1 LACFGLEN
9 QTRIPSLLTLTSIS
23 AIPTD
28 HGPTAVT
35 IGKFDCIHLG
45 HQALFT
51 EIVDA
56 ATNLNLVPTVVT
68 FDRHPDHL
76 LRPERAKLP
85 ILGPTRK
92 ADLISGFGI
101 ATMLQLEFNQ
111 ELADLSPE
119 QFVKQILV
127 QGLKAKRVLVGEGFR
142 FGNQGS
148 GNFELLKALG
158 DVYGFEVSEVKRV
171 QVDGEVVSTTLVREL
186 LDLGNVKLVNKM
198 LGRVHEVSGMVEH
211 GLKIGRKIGFPTA
224 NIARDAEGYLP
235 LDGVYAGWLIAD
247 GIRYPAAHSV
257 GINET
262 FQAVPRLVESHVLDE
277 TELDLY
283 DKVVS
288 LEFVDFVRPAAKF
301 DGVEALVKQ
310 INLDLDVVRNQ
321 LGL

>member
-1 LACFGLEN
+1 
-9 QTRIPSLLTLTSIS
+9 LLTITSVDQIPASHGPS
-23 AIPTD
+23 AI
-28 HGPTAVT
+28 T

-56 ATNLNLVPTVVT
+56 ATNLNLAPTVVT

-76 LRPERAKLP
+76 LRPERAKPP
-85 ILGPTRK
+85 ILGPSQK
-92 ADLISGFGI
+92 EKLIAGFGVS
-101 ATMLQLEFNQ
+101 TMLQLPFTKD
-111 ELADLSPE
+111 LAALSPTE
-119 QFVKQILV
+119 FVEQILV

-148 GNFELLKALG
+148 GNFEVLKALG
-158 DVYGFEVSEVKRV
+158 EKNSFEVFEVKPV
-171 QVDGEVVSTTLVREL
+171 QLDGETVSTTFVREL
-186 LDLGNVKLVNKM
+186 LDQGNVSRVNAM
-198 LGRVHEVSGMVEH
+198 LGRTHEVRGMVEH

-235 LDGVYAGWLIAD
+235 LDGVYSGWLVAD

-277 TELDLY
+277 TDLDLY

-301 DGVEALVKQ
+301 DGVEALVAQ
-310 INLDLDVVRNQ
+310 INLDLDVVRTQ

>member
-1 LACFGLEN
+1 
-9 QTRIPSLLTLTSIS
+9 
-23 AIPTD
+23 
-28 HGPTAVT
+28 VT

-56 ATNLNLVPTVVT
+56 ATNLDLVPTVVT

-85 ILGPTRK
+85 ILGPGQKTN
-92 ADLISGFGI
+92 LISGFGI

-119 QFVKQILV
+119 QFVKKVLV
-127 QGLKAKRVLVGEGFR
+127 QGLNAKLVLVGEGFR

-158 DVYGFEVSEVKRV
+158 NEFGFKVSEVKRV

-198 LGRVHEVSGMVEH
+198 LGRVHEVSGVVEH

-301 DGVEALVKQ
+301 DGVEPLVKQ
-310 INLDLDVVRNQ
+310 INLDLDVVRKQ

>member
-1 LACFGLEN
+1 
-9 QTRIPSLLTLTSIS
+9 
-23 AIPTD
+23 
-28 HGPTAVT
+28 
-35 IGKFDCIHLG
+35 
-45 HQALFT
+45 LFT

-56 ATNLNLVPTVVT
+56 ATNLNLAPTVVT

-85 ILGPTRK
+85 ILGPSQK
-92 ADLISGFGI
+92 EKLIAGFGVS
-101 ATMLQLEFNQ
+101 TMLQLPFTRD
-111 ELADLSPE
+111 LAALSPTE
-119 QFVKQILV
+119 FVEQILV

-148 GNFELLKALG
+148 GNFEVLKALG
-158 DVYGFEVSEVKRV
+158 EKNSFEVFEVKPV
-171 QVDGEVVSTTLVREL
+171 QLDGETVSTTFVREL
-186 LDLGNVKLVNKM
+186 LDQGNVSRVNAM
-198 LGRVHEVSGMVEH
+198 LGRTHEVRGMVEH

-235 LDGVYAGWLIAD
+235 LDGVYSGWLVAD

-277 TELDLY
+277 TDLDLY

-301 DGVEALVKQ
+301 DGVEALVAQ
-310 INLDLDVVRNQ
+310 INLDLDVVRTQ

>member
-1 LACFGLEN
+1 
-9 QTRIPSLLTLTSIS
+9 
-23 AIPTD
+23 
-28 HGPTAVT
+28 VT

-51 EIVDA
+51 EVVDA

-85 ILGPTRK
+85 ILGPNQKT
-92 ADLISGFGI
+92 DLISGFGI

-127 QGLKAKRVLVGEGFR
+127 EGLKAKRVLVGEGFR

-158 DVYGFEVSEVKRV
+158 DEYGFEVSEVKRV

-247 GIRYPAAHSV
+247 GIRFPAAHSV

-283 DKVVS
+283 DQVVS

-301 DGVEALVKQ
+301 DGVEALVSQ
-310 INLDLDVVRNQ
+310 INLDLDIVRKQ

>member
-1 LACFGLEN
+1 M
-9 QTRIPSLLTLTSIS
+9 LTLTSLS
-23 AIPTD
+23 DIPAG
-28 HGPTAVT
+28 HGSTAVT

-85 ILGPTRK
+85 ILGPGQKT
-92 ADLISGFGI
+92 DLISGFGV

-127 QGLKAKRVLVGEGFR
+127 EGLDAKLVLVGEGFR

-148 GNFELLKALG
+148 GNFGVLKVLG
-158 DVYGFEVSEVKRV
+158 EKYGFEVSEVKRV
-171 QVDGEVVSTTLVREL
+171 TVDGEVVSTTLVREQ

-198 LGRVHEVSGMVEH
+198 LGRVHEVSGLVEH

-301 DGVEALVKQ
+301 DGVEALVRQ
-310 INLDLDVVRNQ
+310 INLDLDIVRNQ

>member
-1 LACFGLEN
+1 VLTIN
-9 QTRIPSLLTLTSIS
+9 SLS
-23 AIPTD
+23 AIPTS

-56 ATNLNLVPTVVT
+56 ATNLDLVPTVVT

-76 LRPERAKLP
+76 LRPDRAKLP
-85 ILGPTRK
+85 ILGPGQKT
-92 ADLISGFGI
+92 DLISGFGI

-119 QFVKQILV
+119 EFVKQVLV
-127 QGLKAKRVLVGEGFR
+127 QGLNAKLVLVGEGFR
-142 FGNQGS
+142 FGNRGS
-148 GNFELLKALG
+148 GNFELLKDLG
-158 DVYGFEVSEVKRV
+158 HEFGFKVSEVKRV

-301 DGVEALVKQ
+301 DGVEPLVKQ
-310 INLDLDVVRNQ
+310 INLDLDVVRKQ

>member
-1 LACFGLEN
+1 M
-9 QTRIPSLLTLTSIS
+9 LTLTSIS

-85 ILGPTRK
+85 ILGPNQK

-158 DVYGFEVSEVKRV
+158 DEYGFEVSEVKRV
-171 QVDGEVVSTTLVREL
+171 QVEGEVVSTTLVREL

-301 DGVEALVKQ
+301 DGVEALVRQ
-310 INLDLDVVRNQ
+310 INLDLDIVRQQ

>member
-1 LACFGLEN
+1 
-9 QTRIPSLLTLTSIS
+9 
-23 AIPTD
+23 
-28 HGPTAVT
+28 VT

-56 ATNLNLVPTVVT
+56 AANLNLVPTVVT

-76 LRPERAKLP
+76 LRPDRAKLP
-85 ILGPTRK
+85 ILGPGQKT
-92 ADLISGFGI
+92 DLISGFGV
-101 ATMLQLEFNQ
+101 ATMLQHEFNQ

-119 QFVKQILV
+119 QFVEQILV
-127 QGLKAKRVLVGEGFR
+127 QGLNAKLVLVGEGFR

-148 GNFELLKALG
+148 GNFELLQALG
-158 DVYGFEVSEVKRV
+158 QKHGFEVSEVKRV

-301 DGVEALVKQ
+301 DGVDALVRQ
-310 INLDLDVVRNQ
+310 INLDLDIFRKQ

>member
-1 LACFGLEN
+1 LITISSVSE
-9 QTRIPSLLTLTSIS
+9 IPNDL
-23 AIPTD
+23 
-28 HGPTAVT
+28 GPTAVT

-45 HQALFT
+45 HQAVFT
-51 EIVDA
+51 EVVDA

-85 ILGPTRK
+85 ILGPTQK
-92 ADLISGFGI
+92 AELIAGFGVS
-101 ATMLQLEFNQ
+101 TMLQLVFNQ

-119 QFVKQILV
+119 EFVQQILV
-127 QGLKAKRVLVGEGFR
+127 DGLDAKRVLVGEGFR

-148 GNFELLKALG
+148 GNFKVLEKLSE
-158 DVYGFEVSEVKRV
+158 VHGFEVFEVKPV
-171 QVDGEVVSTTLVREL
+171 KVDGEVVSTTLVREL
-186 LDLGNVKLVNKM
+186 LDAGDVKRVNQM

-235 LDGVYAGWLIAD
+235 LDGVYAGWLVSE
-247 GIRYPAAHSV
+247 GVRFPAAHSV

-283 DKVVS
+283 DKVVD
-288 LEFVDFVRPAAKF
+288 LEFVDYVRPAAKF
-301 DGVEALVKQ
+301 DGVEALVRQ
-310 INLDLDVVRNQ
+310 INLDLEVVRKQ